1 MFLTGLVESTAI
13 GMNGEERLVTKADLV
28 RVYLSSTEEGQ
39 ENQGDDK
46 LTEYYL
52 IIYKHKSNLIWNF
65 LLPVSAESEDLISDP
80 LFYRDLQKY
89 MTEKNL
95 EQLTTTLMED
105 IETMQEKR

>member
-52 IIYKHKSNLIWNF
+52 IIYKVRSS
-65 LLPVSAESEDLISDP
+65 PSYVSPPILNEFSI
-80 LFYRDLQKY
+80 KV
-89 MTEKNL
+89 
-95 EQLTTTLMED
+95 
-105 IETMQEKR
+105 I